1 MVTGKRTL
9 RTKDLLPRREPDRRS
24 SASAVAH
31 LGFPSLLLPP
41 RAHFPPRAS
50 LRTRGGTVFAR
61 AVARPAHSPPPRP
74 PPPRATARSFARALA
89 RLAAHRADKP
99 SPSSP
104 RRSRR
109 VAPRSA
115 LGSGETRPGSSA
127 HRSRDM
133 ATLAN
138 ANGLNPNQVR
148 ARPRPRR
155 AIARRRVRA
164 RARARAPR
172 DQPILSTFEP
182 FRVAFRDDRA
192 APLPPLTRPN
202 ARPFIHRAPPAPR
215 PTPPRS
221 SSRSPRW

>member
-50 LRTRGGTVFAR
+50 LRARGGTVFAR
-61 AVARPAHSPPPRP
+61 AVARPAHSPPRAPRP
-74 PPPRATARSFARALA
+74 ARDRPVVRSRPRASRGASRGQTLSL
-89 RLAAHRADKP
+89 L
-99 SPSSP
+99 P

-155 AIARRRVRA
+155 AIARRRRA

-192 APLPPLTRPN
+192 APLLSRDRTHARLFTPP
-202 ARPFIHRAPPAPR
+202 PR

-221 SSRSPRW
+221 SRSPRW